1 LKVTILIW
9 RTSRMLC
16 GILLLCLVAACGS
29 APLPLSSA
37 VADHPP
43 AAEYGVVYR
52 AQFLPERGVAIAE
65 IEIRQRQHLLREL
78 AFAAPRA
85 RYRPIGADGR
95 LTETERGFVWV
106 PPRGGGV
113 LRYEFTVERQRGDR
127 EPQAYDALMTREWA
141 LLRADQLFPPA
152 RTRTAR
158 GARSRPSLEL
168 TGPDEWSFETRY
180 GSVEETL
187 EIEELER
194 GFVRPTGWMIAG
206 RLGIRREEIA
216 DRQIAVAA
224 PVGQGFRRLDTLA
237 MLNWNLPYLV
247 EVFPEFPQR
256 LLIVGAGDPMWRG
269 GLSGPASLY
278 LHADRPMLSEN
289 GTSTLIHELVHV
301 GSRFA
306 SVGLDNW
313 IVEGIAEYYSVELMR
328 RSGTIT
334 DHRFELALEMLE
346 RWGATAPTLRGKRA
360 NGPMR
365 AAAAV
370 LLHHLNREIE
380 QATGG
385 EHNLDEVMR
394 RLQPFRRQL
403 SLEVLLEVTAAVLG
417 APSVVLAEAFDRA

>member
-1 LKVTILIW
+1 LSVTISIW
-9 RTSRMLC
+9 RTSRRLC
-16 GILLLCLVAACGS
+16 GILLLSLVAACGS

-52 AQFLPERGVAIAE
+52 ARFVPERGVAIAE
-65 IEIRQRQHLLREL
+65 IEIRQRQHLMREL
-78 AFAAPRA
+78 AFSAPRA

-95 LTETERGFVWV
+95 LTENERGFVWT

-113 LRYEFTVERQRGDR
+113 LHYEFTVERQRGDR
-127 EPQAYDALMTREWA
+127 EPPAYDALMTQHWA

-180 GSVEETL
+180 GPVEGTL

-194 GFVRPTGWMIAG
+194 GFVRPTGWMTVG

-224 PVGQGFRRLDTLA
+224 PVGAGYRRLDMLA

-247 EVFPEFPQR
+247 EVFPEFPER

-313 IVEGIAEYYSVELMR
+313 IVEGIAEYYSIELMR

-334 DHRFELALEMLE
+334 DHRFELALEMLD

-360 NGPMR
+360 TGPMR

-370 LLHHLNREIE
+370 LMHRLNGEIE

-417 APSVVLAEAFDRA
+417 GPSAVLAEAFDRA